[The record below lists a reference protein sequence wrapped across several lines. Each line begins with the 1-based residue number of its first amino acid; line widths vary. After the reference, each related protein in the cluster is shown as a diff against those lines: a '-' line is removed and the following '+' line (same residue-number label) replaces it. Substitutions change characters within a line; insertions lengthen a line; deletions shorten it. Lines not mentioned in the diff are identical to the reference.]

1 MELLKKGVI
10 LLAIITLI
18 FSVTTYGIDY
28 EEDFEDL
35 PQEQEETQQYQEG
48 VQQDKEV
55 IEQEEYFRAEILSVR
70 DLEPEDDYFELLQQ
84 AEVVITRGDYRGQI
98 FTIENPY
105 REDHHYFNIYLKED
119 MDVIVLGEE
128 SNGELTDVYLHDISR
143 DKAIVYLLL
152 IFIALLLLIGGWHG
166 VKTIITLLLA
176 SLVVLKV
183 MIPALLAGYSPVPVA
198 ILSAVII
205 IIPMLL
211 IIGGVNTKSFSAIIG
226 TSVGVFV
233 AGGIALTVGRIASLT
248 GFSGEGAQ
256 MLAVVDS
263 GLDLQGLL
271 FAGIIIGS
279 LGAVT
284 DVSMSIAS
292 AITEIY
298 DNNPS
303 LGTKDLINSG
313 LNVGRDIM
321 GTMANTLLLAY
332 VGSTIPLLLL
342 LSSAKMPWLRII
354 NMDLIVT
361 EIVRGLAGS
370 IGLIIAIPVTAVIAG
385 IITNYD

>member
-10 LLAIITLI
+10 LLTIITLI
-18 FSVTTYGIDY
+18 FSLTTYVVAY
-28 EEDFEDL
+28 EENFEDL
-35 PQEQEETQQYQEG
+35 PQKQEG
-48 VQQDKEV
+48 VQQYQE
-55 IEQEEYFRAEILSVR
+55 EPQEHNAEAMQEEYFRAEVLSVR
-70 DLEPEDDYFELLQQ
+70 DLESEDDYFEFVQQ

-105 REDHHYFNIYLKED
+105 LENHHYFNIYLEED
-119 MDVIVLGEE
+119 MNVILLGEE
-128 SNGELTDVYLHDISR
+128 SNGELTEAYLHDISR
-143 DKAIVYLLL
+143 DRAIVYLLL
-152 IFIALLLLIGGWHG
+152 IFIILLILIGGWHG
-166 VKTIITLLLA
+166 VKTIITLLMA
-176 SLVVLKV
+176 SIVVLKV

-198 ILSAVII
+198 ILSAVIT

-211 IIGGVNTKSFSAIIG
+211 IIGGINSKSLSAIIG
-226 TSVGVFV
+226 TAVGVLV
-233 AGGIALTVGRIASLT
+233 AGGIALAVGRMASLT

-256 MLAVVDS
+256 MLAVMDS
-263 GLDLQGLL
+263 DLDLQGLL

-298 DNNPS
+298 ENNPS
-303 LGTKDLINSG
+303 LGTKDLISSG

-342 LSSAKMPWLRII
+342 LSAARMPWLRII

-370 IGLIIAIPVTAVIAG
+370 IGLIIAIPVTAVFAG
-385 IITNYD
+385 IITSFD